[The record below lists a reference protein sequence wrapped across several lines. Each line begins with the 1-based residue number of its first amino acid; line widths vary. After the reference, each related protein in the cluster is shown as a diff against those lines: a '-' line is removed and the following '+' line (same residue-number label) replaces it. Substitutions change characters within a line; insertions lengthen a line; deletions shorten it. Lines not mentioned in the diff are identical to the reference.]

1 MDLSELAK
9 QGILGLLLAM
19 SLALNGIL
27 GKMVLYEKDKRI
39 ATAEQVRDELVEPL
53 RSIKESLNLILEK
66 IEISKGIR
74 K

>member
-9 QGILGLLLAM
+9 QGLLGLLLAM
-19 SLALNGIL
+19 SLALNGFL
-27 GKMVLYEKDKRI
+27 GKMLLYEKDKRI
-39 ATAEQVRDELVEPL
+39 ASAEQVRDELVEPI

-66 IEISKGIR
+66 IEISKGMR